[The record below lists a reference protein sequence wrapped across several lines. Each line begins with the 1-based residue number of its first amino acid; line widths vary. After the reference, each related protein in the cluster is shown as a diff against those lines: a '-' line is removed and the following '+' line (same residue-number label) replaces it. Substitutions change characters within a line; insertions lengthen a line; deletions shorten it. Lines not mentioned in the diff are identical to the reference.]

1 MLDLKKYKGILF
13 SALVCTSLL
22 ASGCANDGQIK
33 KLQTENAELK
43 TQVESLQKE
52 NESLEN
58 KVAMYVPKDQEGKS
72 SAHTASDQPVQ
83 ATRIEIGPSAG
94 GASVNVSLKN
104 TSGKNIDA
112 IEFVVLQFDNFGK
125 PSNRF
130 NDTSYGNV
138 TSKLTVQGNA
148 APGAS
153 LKGGWTLYNMEKSR
167 KAKVVVSQVHFTD
180 GAVWDNKNFD
190 SDVEREKQVY
200 E

>member
-1 MLDLKKYKGILF
+1 MTTLFNLFKSVLDWIIPIIITFFTPAKYILF
-13 SALVCTSLL
+13 ILAILVFYDTVI
-22 ASGCANDGQIK
+22 GIK
-33 KLQTENAELK
+33 AAKFKKEKL
-43 TQVESLQKE
+43 S
-52 NESLEN
+52 
-58 KVAMYVPKDQEGKS
+58 
-72 SAHTASDQPVQ
+72 
-83 ATRIEIGPSAG
+83 
-94 GASVNVSLKN
+94 
-104 TSGKNIDA
+104 
-112 IEFVVLQFDNFGK
+112 
-125 PSNRF
+125 SNRF